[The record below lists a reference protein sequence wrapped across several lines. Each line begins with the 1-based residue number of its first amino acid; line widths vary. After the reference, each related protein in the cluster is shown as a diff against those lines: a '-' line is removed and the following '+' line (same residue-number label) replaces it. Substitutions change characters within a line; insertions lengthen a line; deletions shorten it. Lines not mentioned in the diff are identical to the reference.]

1 MAGPSKVEIEGQ
13 KKQRIRMR
21 GTKQANEATAKR
33 IRKNLDELLENPR
46 VALPEMR
53 FHGRLSW
60 GRKDPVTKTLQ
71 KFESVIRNKN
81 NVKWL
86 TKKMVAKREEH
97 LVKAFAGSLRAAHDE
112 DISLV
117 GNFSSGSFGSASF
130 IRRGDGKQGYLAGIQ
145 NFNHVTLRLFPWEDH
160 ARHGMFFF
168 SWEGGFVC
176 TGPVPQVPEGWLE
189 DVLKRSRFS
198 FTSETIDGVDCFVTK
213 GLEASSVHQGK
224 VSGGGYV
231 LLKFHHGPLVAIGF
245 EEFEDTKKKESSFVH
260 HLALSMLPP
269 RLSSI
274 LDLSA
279 VWLPDGWDGDEALPD
294 DCGKN
299 TDFVLN
305 GWQGLTQPEATVPE
319 SVKNAVLGG
328 IDRGVLIGNHWF
340 KESNHEGIREKFSTM
355 HGSKDEQELA
365 CELLLDAISSPHEE
379 SERLFIGV
387 KGTVQQQDEGTL
399 RIHNDAHCND
409 ILSALWEHHGQAG
422 LKALGLQ
429 GEEIDEIWQ
438 KQLDSPKPFG
448 KFLKELEKNRELANK
463 YKKFPRHEG
472 FGCASDIEDYIVQ
485 GLVLGPGATE
495 RVATQRHKSID
506 AAASAWAWLVAANRS
521 TGQEWHFDNDAR
533 DRGGVW
539 ALPAEKM
546 LKIGTELLNSVEKS
560 DELEQQWNEAFDE
573 LKVNTGQ

>member
-1 MAGPSKVEIEGQ
+1 MAGPSKVEMEGQ

-21 GTKQANEATAKR
+21 GTKQANEATAKK
-33 IRKNLDELLENPR
+33 IRKQLDELLENPR

-60 GRKDPVTKTLQ
+60 GRKDPVTKSLE
-71 KFESVIRNKN
+71 KFESVIRHKDD
-81 NVKWL
+81 VKWL
-86 TKKMVAKREEH
+86 TKKMVAKREDS

-145 NFNHVTLRLFPWEDH
+145 NFNHLTLRLFPWEDH

-176 TGPVPQVPEGWLE
+176 TGPHPHVPEGWLE

-198 FTSETIDGVDCFVTK
+198 FKTSKHDGVDYFVTE
-213 GLEASSVHQGK
+213 GLDGEKVASHSF
-224 VSGGGYV
+224 SGQGYV
-231 LLKFHHGPLVAIGF
+231 VLKFHHGPRVAIGF
-245 EEFEDTKKKESSFVH
+245 DQFEDNKKKEASFIH

-269 RLSSI
+269 RLSSV
-274 LDLSA
+274 LDIDA
-279 VWLPDGWDGDEALPD
+279 VWYPKGWDEKEILPEK
-294 DCGKN
+294 CHQN
-299 TDFVLN
+299 TTYVLN
-305 GWQGLTQPEATVPE
+305 GWQGLTHFEGNVPE
-319 SVKNAVLGG
+319 SLQNAIIGG
-328 IDRGVLIGNHWF
+328 IDHGVLIGNHWF
-340 KESNHEGIREKFSTM
+340 DGKNQDGIRSLFSSI

-365 CELLLDAISSPHEE
+365 CEMLLDAITSPHDD
-379 SERLFIGV
+379 SRQLFIGV
-387 KGTVQQQDEGTL
+387 KGNVVQQDEGTL
-399 RIHNDAHCND
+399 RIHDDVHCND
-409 ILSALWEHHGQAG
+409 ILTALWEHHGQAG
-422 LKALGLQ
+422 LKALGLV
-429 GEEIDEIWQ
+429 GKEIDEIWR

-472 FGCASDIEDYIVQ
+472 QGCASDIEDYIVQ

-495 RVATQRHKSID
+495 RVATQRHKTID
-506 AAASAWAWLVAANRS
+506 GAASAWAWLVAAKRS

-539 ALPAEKM
+539 ALPAEK
-546 LKIGTELLNSVEKS
+546 LLNIGVQLLASKETDPS
-560 DELEQQWNEAFDE
+560 LEEQWNEAFE
-573 LKVNTGQ
+573 ALKVNTGQ